1 MKRGQFHT
9 MKIIWAFVCLLFV
22 FFTHIVQFE
31 VEAAGVAH
39 RVSVRVPPPQR
50 RRCGLTVRARRPRTP
65 GCGLHNDRGWESHDH
80 VLIQST
86 DTFTAPTG

>member
-9 MKIIWAFVCLLFV
+9 FLMGDEDHLGCLCVV
-22 FFTHIVQFE
+22 FFYTHIVQFE

-39 RVSVRVPPPQR
+39 RVPVRVPPPQR

-65 GCGLHNDRGWESHDH
+65 GCGLHNDRG
-80 VLIQST
+80 VGVT
-86 DTFTAPTG
+86 